1 MQIIDKNID
10 EGKPFDWGNVS
21 SDYAKFRDIYPS
33 EFYQKIIDR
42 NLCTKG
48 QNVLDI
54 GTGTGVLPRN
64 LYSFGAKW
72 TGCDISENQIE
83 YAKIL
88 AKQNDMDI
96 NFFTCATEN
105 LISSKL
111 FQTNSFDVITACQCF
126 FYFNHQAIVD
136 DFCNL
141 LKPNGKIL
149 VLYMT
154 WLPFEDKIAKA
165 SEDLVLKYN
174 PTWSGKGET
183 VHPIFIPDCYKSKF
197 EITHSEEFLLYVPF
211 TQENW
216 HGRIKACRGIGASLS
231 KEQILL
237 WENEHKSLLEK
248 IAPKTF
254 TIKHYGAIAELT
266 KK

>member
-1 MQIIDKNID
+1 MKIIDKNID

-48 QNVLDI
+48 QNVLDL

-126 FYFNHQAIVD
+126 FYFVKI
-136 DFCNL
+136 CN
-141 LKPNGKIL
+141 
-149 VLYMT
+149 V
-154 WLPFEDKIAKA
+154 
-165 SEDLVLKYN
+165 
-174 PTWSGKGET
+174 
-183 VHPIFIPDCYKSKF
+183 
-197 EITHSEEFLLYVPF
+197 
-211 TQENW
+211 
-216 HGRIKACRGIGASLS
+216 
-231 KEQILL
+231 
-237 WENEHKSLLEK
+237 
-248 IAPKTF
+248 
-254 TIKHYGAIAELT
+254 
-266 KK
+266 